1 MLEAVDRF
9 GLVKAGYPL
18 FIYLPAYD
26 SYVPLLVKYRYNQ
39 GYEIY
44 NYGPLPD
51 CGTAISNGVITAG
64 GIATNCTF
72 GNPEL
77 QGEQATDMFYY
88 TDPDKAVHVHFYISP
103 LALRILNEIPLGNK
117 VYSLYGLLTQDLTR
131 DFGWYRGYKEMIFM
145 PKMHVGW
152 DFYNPTNMNLKTYA
166 KFIYAEYLV
175 EPLLDTEALTRVLV
189 GRAPAHIIT
198 FGGMNKTREIEI
210 AIRTWNAVLVPRP
223 PTWARE
229 DEIRKLVVEVVKR

>member
-1 MLEAVDRF
+1 MREAVDKL
-9 GLVKAGYPL
+9 GLVNPGYPL
-18 FIYLPAYD
+18 FVYLPAWDAYA
-26 SYVPLLVKYRYNQ
+26 PLLVRARLNL
-39 GYEIY
+39 GYETY

-51 CGTAISNGVITAG
+51 CGNISSGVISAG

-72 GNPEL
+72 SNSEL

-88 TDPDKAVHVHFYISP
+88 TDPDRAIHAHIYISP

-145 PKMHVGW
+145 PKFHVGW

-166 KFIYAEYLV
+166 KFIYGEYLV
-175 EPLLDTEALTRVLV
+175 EPLLDSEAITRVLT
-189 GRAPAHIIT
+189 GKAPAHIIT

-210 AIRTWNAVLVPRP
+210 AIKTWNTVLVPRP
-223 PTWARE
+223 PVWAKE
-229 DEIRKLVVEVVKR
+229 DEIRKIVSEVIKR